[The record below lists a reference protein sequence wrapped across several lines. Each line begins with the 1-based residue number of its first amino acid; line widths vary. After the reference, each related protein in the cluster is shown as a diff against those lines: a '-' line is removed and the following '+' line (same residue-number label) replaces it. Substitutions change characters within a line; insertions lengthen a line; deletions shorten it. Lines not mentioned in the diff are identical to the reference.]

1 MWYWGSHALE
11 HLGRVIIVGGET
23 AAVRRL
29 GFQSASTLSDA
40 LEMASDVV
48 GPQPTITHMKNP
60 PIFLADVK

>member
-1 MWYWGSHALE
+1 MCSSDLVCSSD
-11 HLGRVIIVGGET
+11 LGDSS
-23 AAVRRL
+23 AVQRL
-29 GFQSASTLSDA
+29 GFQSASTLPDA